1 MYSSVTQKEVQESII
16 KSFSCSKAPLRVL
29 ICTIAFGMG
38 LACVDV
44 TQIIR
49 PASDVESYMQEC
61 GRAGRNG
68 QQSSAV
74 LCEEFRSEQKN
85 ISKDRWNIAF
95 RGRVVEGLYCT
106 LLTQMSLMSR
116 VVHVVMFVLSLVCV
130 LIVSVIVSPSA

>member
-49 PASDVESYMQEC
+49 PASDVERYMQEC

-74 LCEEFRSEQKN
+74 SCEEFRSEK
-85 ISKDRWNIAF
+85 KKHL
-95 RGRVVEGLYCT
+95 EGHGGILHSGEE
-106 LLTQMSLMSR
+106 L
-116 VVHVVMFVLSLVCV
+116 
-130 LIVSVIVSPSA
+130 